1 MATSSQRLAQMRV
14 SSPDARAVFDYLL
27 SLRDDGKSDTLV
39 ETAAKKTALAERA
52 VRDIFRVLQTHRL
65 GRLVV
70 GRKGADTRFV
80 WGASI
85 QESIP
90 ARRKGEQDAE
100 TAASLELSQVDDVKA
115 VPTNVWT
122 VKLPGRRVATLLLPI
137 SLTRA
142 DLSKVRDFCEA
153 LKHALPA

>member
-1 MATSSQRLAQMRV
+1 MATSSQRLAHTRV
-14 SSPDARAVFDYLL
+14 SNPDARAIFDYLL
-27 SLRDDGKSDTLV
+27 TLRDDGKDTLV
-39 ETAAKKTALAERA
+39 ETVAGKTALPERV
-52 VRDIFRVLQTHRL
+52 VRDVFRLLQTHRL

-70 GRKGADTRFV
+70 GRKGAFTRFV

-85 QESIP
+85 RESIP
-90 ARRKGEQDAE
+90 ARRRGEQDAE
-100 TAASLELSQVDDVKA
+100 TAASLELSQVEGVKA